1 MIFWGN
7 RHPTSLP
14 LPKYTHLWPNHFSR
28 ITTMKHLLVHIDMHV
43 QTLLHIKF
51 LVTYDPFTN
60 LQQDILV
67 DKDLSS
73 YD

>member
-1 MIFWGN
+1 MQ
-7 RHPTSLP
+7 
-14 LPKYTHLWPNHFSR
+14 
-28 ITTMKHLLVHIDMHV
+28 HLLVHIDMHA
-43 QTLLHIKF
+43 QTLLRIKF